1 MWTIRRLFK
10 TVTKTTSSQVALV
23 TLLGT
28 IILVNILMA
37 FMLHSKSSEQILKLS
52 DLVSTHLRTAELT
65 PNISLVNLS
74 ITRQSQISPADRS
87 THAKVRVNRTRVLQR
102 RDNASRMSERV
113 DITVEEFRAGAKT
126 GNPLIDNYGHNNG
139 SERGEMGRRVIL
151 TPEEEERAKDAM
163 EKFNVNTLASDAVP
177 LNRMVPDS
185 RIRDCDKLRY
195 TTDDLPTASIIIPF
209 YDEWPSLLLRT
220 VYSII
225 NRTPRRLVHEI
236 LLVDDAS
243 TLDQLHEPLEDYVT
257 HNFPQGL
264 VRLVRNSERGGLTKA
279 RMRGSAE
286 AKGEVLVFFD
296 SHMEVNIEWLEPLLT
311 EIAKNSSVVAMA
323 TLDYVQPDTLYYKY
337 NDNYLTRYGW
347 NWRLIF
353 FETFFRD
360 DQVGGDPRKP
370 RNGASMVGAAFAI
383 DRKYFSHLGGYDDKM
398 TVWGGEN
405 LEMSWRVWLCGG
417 RLLHVPCSRIGHV
430 ARGQPYSFPGGREK
444 IEHFN
449 LKRAASVWMQNY
461 TRYVYNIFPDMKTL
475 DVGDLSERLELKSRL
490 KCKDFSWYLEN
501 VWPEL
506 GVLDEKATHWGQVM
520 NSASELCLDNNGYL
534 FQARE
539 ALLLQPCVDKLN
551 SQV

>member
-1 MWTIRRLFK
+1 MWTVRRLYR
-10 TVTKTTSSQVALV
+10 TVTKTASSLVALV

-37 FMLHSKSSEQILKLS
+37 FMLHSKSSDQILKLS
-52 DLVSTHLRTAELT
+52 DLVSTHLRAKELT
-65 PNISLVNLS
+65 PNISTVKLS
-74 ITRQSQISPADRS
+74 IARDYQIYSADGS
-87 THAKVRVNRTRVLQR
+87 THAEVRVNRTRVFLKG
-102 RDNASRMSERV
+102 DSPSRMSERV
-113 DITVEEFRAGAKT
+113 GITVEEFRAGAKT
-126 GNPLIDNYGHNNG
+126 GNPLIDNYGHSNR

-185 RIRDCDKLRY
+185 RIRGCDKLRY
-195 TTDDLPTASIIIPF
+195 ITDDLPTASIIIPF
-209 YDEWPSLLLRT
+209 YDEWPSLLLRS

-243 TLDQLHEPLEDYVT
+243 TLEQLHEPLENYVT

-264 VRLVRNSERGGLTKA
+264 VRLVRNSERVGLTKS

-286 AKGEVLVFFD
+286 AKGDVLVFFD

-323 TLDYVQPDTLYYKY
+323 TLDYVQPNTLYYKY

-370 RNGASMVGAAFAI
+370 REGASMVGAAFAI

-405 LEMSWRVWLCGG
+405 LEMSWR
-417 RLLHVPCSRIGHV
+417 
-430 ARGQPYSFPGGREK
+430 
-444 IEHFN
+444 
-449 LKRAASVWMQNY
+449 
-461 TRYVYNIFPDMKTL
+461 
-475 DVGDLSERLELKSRL
+475 
-490 KCKDFSWYLEN
+490 
-501 VWPEL
+501 
-506 GVLDEKATHWGQVM
+506 
-520 NSASELCLDNNGYL
+520 
-534 FQARE
+534 
-539 ALLLQPCVDKLN
+539 
-551 SQV
+551 